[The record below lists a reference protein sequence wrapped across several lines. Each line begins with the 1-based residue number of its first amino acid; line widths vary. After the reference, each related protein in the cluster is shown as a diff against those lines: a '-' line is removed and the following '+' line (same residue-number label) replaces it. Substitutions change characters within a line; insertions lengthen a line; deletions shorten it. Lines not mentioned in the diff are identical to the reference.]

1 MKKLLII
8 MLVAFSAAWSYLTA
22 ATDATKWYG
31 VKMHSSQ
38 YVPTSFSSVTY
49 YLQGDTTYRDT
60 IYHALYRDGGEY
72 CGGIRQSA
80 DLQQVYIRLDGRM
93 INDAAGIDHGEYLLY
108 DFDVLVG
115 DTVWAHDHS
124 YAGMDPMGEDTEI
137 NQYRWIVQ
145 KTQTIDNR
153 KHVWVKGGQ
162 SQHEVEWIEGIGS
175 RYIFFENNYNALI
188 GTYST
193 WALCA
198 ADSEG
203 NILYSFDTDYLGIH
217 NNNCQW
223 EPMAIDN
230 VSTDKSSVSKL
241 LRDGQLI
248 IKSGDN
254 LFNAEGLRIK

>member
-1 MKKLLII
+1 
-8 MLVAFSAAWSYLTA
+8 
-22 ATDATKWYG
+22 
-31 VKMHSSQ
+31 
-38 YVPTSFSSVTY
+38 
-49 YLQGDTTYRDT
+49 
-60 IYHALYRDGGEY
+60 
-72 CGGIRQSA
+72 
-80 DLQQVYIRLDGRM
+80 
-93 INDAAGIDHGEYLLY
+93 
-108 DFDVLVG
+108 
-115 DTVWAHDHS
+115 
-124 YAGMDPMGEDTEI
+124 MGEDTEI